1 MPLTLQRVWHR
12 LTEPSPDIQM
22 VEERHRARLLA
33 SLLVIVMPLTLGSA
47 TLQLFTVPN
56 YLPVYAVVLA
66 AILLLLPCYAISRTP
81 RYQTAA
87 TIGLA
92 LTATGCLITYG
103 IDRNFLN
110 FWVLSTG
117 LMAAS
122 HLKSWRGVVILGIY
136 DTVGALALMLALGAG
151 PQPVIITFSLLV
163 IATLMTAM
171 TAYNRQQ
178 NENRYLALFEQSN
191 DAVVINDLN
200 GNYLAVNRRWC
211 ELLGYT
217 AQEALAMNVQDV
229 ALPDERGN
237 VARAFQ
243 MLLQH
248 KKLPVYERTLVAKD
262 GRPVLV
268 EINAVL
274 LYDGNNR
281 PYASQA
287 ILRDISERKRA
298 EKQLQY
304 QASILQHVNEAVITT
319 DNQFI
324 IQSWNPAAERIY
336 GWKAN
341 EVLGRNFNDVVKTEY
356 SPQAQG
362 VFSAFVDGEQ
372 ASGEV
377 VQVRRDGS
385 RVSIWASG
393 TQLKDNKGELVGTI
407 GVNRDMSEHKRLE
420 QNALELAIEKA
431 QADALRR
438 FISHTSHDLRNPLS
452 ILNTSLYLLRRKLPL
467 DVQERSGD
475 HLRQMEEQTQ
485 QLTRILDDFVD
496 ISRLESDSADF
507 QFKPVSLAALMKRLY
522 LQLQPLAER
531 QGHRMQFPDCDEAI
545 TVNADEAQLSRAI
558 QNLAQ
563 NAISY
568 TPRGGEI
575 VLAVYQRDAQA
586 VVEVRD
592 NGIGI
597 PVEEIPRIF
606 ESFYRTDPAR
616 SIATGGA
623 GLGLSIAHRIV
634 GKHGGSISVD
644 SAPGAGST
652 FRIYLPLSIPAADT
666 QALTP

>member
-1 MPLTLQRVWHR
+1 MRLTLQRAWHR
-12 LTEPSPDIQM
+12 LTEPSPDIQT

-56 YLPVYAVVLA
+56 YLPVYAVVVVD
-66 AILLLLPCYAISRTP
+66 IILLLPCYAISRTP

-92 LTATGCLITYG
+92 LTATGCLITYI

-122 HLKSWRGVVILGIY
+122 HLKSWRGVVLLGIY
-136 DTVGALALMLALGAG
+136 DTVGALILLLALGAG
-151 PQPVIITFSLLV
+151 PQSVIITFSLLV

-171 TAYNRQQ
+171 SAYNRQQ

-191 DAVVINDLN
+191 DAVVINDLA

-211 ELLGYT
+211 NMLGYT
-217 AQEALAMNVQDV
+217 AQEALTMNVRDV
-229 ALPDERGN
+229 APQEERGN

-243 MLLQH
+243 TLIQQ
-248 KKLPVYERTLVAKD
+248 KKLPVYERTLMSKD
-262 GRPVLV
+262 GRLVQV
-268 EINAVL
+268 EINAIL
-274 LYDGNNR
+274 LHDGNNR

-287 ILRDISERKRA
+287 ILRDISERKQA
-298 EKQLQY
+298 ERQLQY

-336 GWKAN
+336 GWKAD
-341 EVLGRNFNDVVKTEY
+341 EVIGRNFNDVVKTEF
-356 SPQAQG
+356 SSQAHG
-362 VFSAFVDGEQ
+362 VFASFAEGEQ
-372 ASGEV
+372 ASGEII
-377 VQVRRDGS
+377 QVRKDGS

-393 TQLKDNKGELVGTI
+393 TQLKDSKGELIGTI

-431 QADALRR
+431 QAEALRR

-452 ILNTSLYLLRRKLPL
+452 ILNTSLYLLRRKLPN
-467 DVQERSGD
+467 DAQARGAD
-475 HLRQMEEQTQ
+475 HLRQMEEQIQ

-496 ISRLESDSADF
+496 ISRLESDSSAFDF
-507 QFKPVSLAALMKRLY
+507 KSLNLAALTNRLY

-531 QGHRMQFPDCDEAI
+531 QGHRMQFTDCEDAVI
-545 TVNADEAQLSRAI
+545 VNADEAQLTRAI
-558 QNLAQ
+558 QNIVQ
-563 NAISY
+563 NAINY
-568 TPRGGEI
+568 TPPGGNI
-575 VLAVYQRDAQA
+575 ALTIYQQDNQA
-586 VVEVRD
+586 VVDVHD

-623 GLGLSIAHRIV
+623 GLGLSIAHRIIV
-634 GKHGGSISVD
+634 KHGGSISVD
-644 SAPGAGST
+644 STLGAGST

-666 QALTP
+666 HALRP